1 MTKSSGLCVGSY
13 ISFGRW
19 KKEMKNSLRLESKS
33 GAGNEVGGTGGVI
46 GTGICGG
53 TAHYVPGHATGDTA
67 GHPVKYPVRNTAKEA
82 ASDKEQILNKSVY
95 YSRYYSPLDY
105 FLERAS
111 RWVLVFAFL
120 YMLAQIIR
128 VVIR

>member
-1 MTKSSGLCVGSY
+1 
-13 ISFGRW
+13 
-19 KKEMKNSLRLESKS
+19 MKNSLRLKSKS
-33 GAGNEVGGTGGVI
+33 AAGSAAGNEVGGTGGVI

-53 TAHYVPGHATGDTA
+53 TANYVPGHATGDATRYAARDTA
-67 GHPVKYPVRNTAKEA
+67 GHPVKYPVRNTDKEA
-82 ASDKEQILNKSVY
+82 ASDKEPILNKSVY

>member
-1 MTKSSGLCVGSY
+1 
-13 ISFGRW
+13 
-19 KKEMKNSLRLESKS
+19 MKNSLHLDSKS
-33 GAGNEVGGTGGVI
+33 GAGGE
-46 GTGICGG
+46 
-53 TAHYVPGHATGDTA
+53 ARYAARHVPGHAARGVARDTA
-67 GHPVKYPVRNTAKEA
+67 GYVARGAAKGTAD
-82 ASDKEQILNKSVY
+82 DKEPILNKSVY

-128 VVIR
+128 VVVR